1 MLCIAYIHNAFR
13 DTPRSGSV
21 LYSKRCDEMLPVRYG
36 LSDLMLAFIA
46 FLKRSET
53 ESLCKCKANA
63 THFNLKGHLF
73 LILAYYWDF
82 LIVSGVKN
90 ARHVFNQLLAR
101 LSLCLSAFVVLSDFL
116 KSHKTH
122 LFQQIRFR

>member
-1 MLCIAYIHNAFR
+1 MRLETHPGAGVFYIQR
-13 DTPRSGSV
+13 
-21 LYSKRCDEMLPVRYG
+21 DEMLPVRYG